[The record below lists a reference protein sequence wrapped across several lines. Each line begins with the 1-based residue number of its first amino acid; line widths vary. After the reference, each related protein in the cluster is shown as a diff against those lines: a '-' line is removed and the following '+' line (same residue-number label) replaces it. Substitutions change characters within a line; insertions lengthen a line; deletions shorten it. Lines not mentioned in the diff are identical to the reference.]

1 LQIFCA
7 TNECVSDFK
16 TMVFFTKMD
25 GHQKLCDINKNVI
38 KMGVIMKGVYCSL
51 NTYLNIILME
61 NIIDLD

>member
-1 LQIFCA
+1 
-7 TNECVSDFK
+7 
-16 TMVFFTKMD
+16 MVFFTKMD

-61 NIIDLD
+61 NIIDLDWQPW